1 MYLDV
6 SAVYAIG
13 QNYLSSF
20 VGVSIKQIGVYVFF
34 SISFV
39 RMWHSVFVNKILQ

>member
-13 QNYLSSF
+13 QIYLSIY
-20 VGVSIKQIGVYVFF
+20 VGVSLKQIGVYVFF
-34 SISFV
+34 LYFFCSRVTLHIC
-39 RMWHSVFVNKILQ
+39 Q